1 MPASVILFLEEK
13 METALLKS
21 QTISVTNLKTF
32 TMSGVIDIAAFDGEY
47 VLLNTSLGK
56 ISVEGQDLKI
66 QSLIKESGEILVTG
80 EITGVFVTPVK
91 EKKRLFFSK

>member
-1 MPASVILFLEEK
+1 

-21 QTISVTNLKTF
+21 QTITVTNLKTF

-47 VLLNTSLGK
+47 ILLNTVSGK
-56 ISVEGQDLKI
+56 ISVEGRELKI
-66 QSLIKESGEILVTG
+66 QSLTQESGEIIVVG

-91 EKKRLFFSK
+91 EKKHLFFSK